1 MLAMINLEQ
10 RFAPDILRDLADRV
24 RTRRKER
31 GYSQQRFAERAGVSL
46 GSYKRFEQCGEI
58 ALRSLVAIGLALG
71 CEEDFDA
78 LFAKRGYSSIKE
90 VIEDAR

>member
-1 MLAMINLEQ
+1 MINLEQ
-10 RFAPDILRDLADRV
+10 RFTPDILRDIADRV
-24 RTRRKER
+24 RARRKEH
-31 GYSQQRFAERAGVSL
+31 GYTQQRFADRAGISL

-58 ALRSLVAIGLALG
+58 SLRSLVAIGLALG
-71 CEEDFDA
+71 CEDDFDL